1 MASDIHQTR
10 DEDLQSLENVA
21 TREDS
26 VLSMLSNGLAFRI
39 SSTPE
44 ILGMQT
50 SQKHPAPVSE
60 YDRGNESI
68 VMFPEFKVAALLLQ
82 SYESSVDYIVRILHL
97 PTVRS
102 VIKPFYLRLNQ
113 GETVHIGQAA
123 LLLSIFALAAFF
135 YEPSESSKVATNP
148 QDHLHLSKVFC
159 KGALDVLDFSR
170 RNTSGTLEDVQAYI
184 IMTVVTFYLDGFSAR
199 GRLLMMSATTI
210 ARDLGLHR
218 LDAENEF
225 FGQKTESVRDFID
238 REVKRRVFW
247 FITSTDWFVL
257 WSTVS
262 GPQVGTYFIH
272 PDHIHVKLPI
282 DCNDDDL
289 VLGERPELITEPRP
303 TGMTYLLE
311 RIRLAHLCREIVD
324 TVPLETSKLEQVPYD
339 HIINL
344 DKKLVGLISSLPFF
358 FRLDAESRQR
368 TKPLEIMYPN
378 IPLLRYCITRAAHS
392 RRCKLHQRFLLRQSS
407 DPRYAFSRRACLES
421 ARAVI
426 QFHEDLGGD
435 GLPWIVAARMG
446 IAVHFV
452 HLALVVLIMDL
463 CFNKD
468 QADEAEIRAEVKAT
482 LQKFED
488 AKHVSPLLGR
498 FLKSLCGIVRK
509 HRIHPNESSDSALSN
524 DPAQSSA
531 PILDDFNPPGD
542 DRWQPVQLGV
552 DGQISGDALGTPT
565 FDEFWDNAM
574 QGEPELDLSVWNNL
588 FSSLDSR
595 PL

>member
-1 MASDIHQTR
+1 
-10 DEDLQSLENVA
+10 
-21 TREDS
+21 
-26 VLSMLSNGLAFRI
+26 MLSNGLAFRI

-102 VIKPFYLRLNQ
+102 VIKSFYLRLDH
-113 GETVHIGQAA
+113 GETVPTGQAA

-247 FITSTDWFVL
+247 FITSTDWFV
-257 WSTVS
+257 
-262 GPQVGTYFIH
+262 YFLAC
-272 PDHIHVKLPI
+272 VETLR
-282 DCNDDDL
+282 
-289 VLGERPELITEPRP
+289 VL
-303 TGMTYLLE
+303 M
-311 RIRLAHLCREIVD
+311 
-324 TVPLETSKLEQVPYD
+324 
-339 HIINL
+339 
-344 DKKLVGLISSLPFF
+344 
-358 FRLDAESRQR
+358 SRQAVVHGFR
-368 TKPLEIMYPN
+368 STSRHLF
-378 IPLLRYCITRAAHS
+378 HS
-392 RRCKLHQRFLLRQSS
+392 SRSYTCQTSYRLQRRRPC
-407 DPRYAFSRRACLES
+407 
-421 ARAVI
+421 
-426 QFHEDLGGD
+426 
-435 GLPWIVAARMG
+435 
-446 IAVHFV
+446 
-452 HLALVVLIMDL
+452 
-463 CFNKD
+463 
-468 QADEAEIRAEVKAT
+468 
-482 LQKFED
+482 
-488 AKHVSPLLGR
+488 LGR
-498 FLKSLCGIVRK
+498 TS
-509 HRIHPNESSDSALSN
+509 
-524 DPAQSSA
+524 
-531 PILDDFNPPGD
+531 
-542 DRWQPVQLGV
+542 
-552 DGQISGDALGTPT
+552 
-565 FDEFWDNAM
+565 
-574 QGEPELDLSVWNNL
+574 
-588 FSSLDSR
+588 
-595 PL
+595 

>member
-1 MASDIHQTR
+1 
-10 DEDLQSLENVA
+10 
-21 TREDS
+21 
-26 VLSMLSNGLAFRI
+26 
-39 SSTPE
+39 
-44 ILGMQT
+44 
-50 SQKHPAPVSE
+50 
-60 YDRGNESI
+60 
-68 VMFPEFKVAALLLQ
+68 
-82 SYESSVDYIVRILHL
+82 
-97 PTVRS
+97 
-102 VIKPFYLRLNQ
+102 
-113 GETVHIGQAA
+113 
-123 LLLSIFALAAFF
+123 
-135 YEPSESSKVATNP
+135 
-148 QDHLHLSKVFC
+148 
-159 KGALDVLDFSR
+159 
-170 RNTSGTLEDVQAYI
+170 
-184 IMTVVTFYLDGFSAR
+184 
-199 GRLLMMSATTI
+199 
-210 ARDLGLHR
+210 
-218 LDAENEF
+218 
-225 FGQKTESVRDFID
+225 
-238 REVKRRVFW
+238 
-247 FITSTDWFVL
+247 
-257 WSTVS
+257 
-262 GPQVGTYFIH
+262 
-272 PDHIHVKLPI
+272 
-282 DCNDDDL
+282 
-289 VLGERPELITEPRP
+289 
-303 TGMTYLLE
+303 MTYLLE

-588 FSSLDSR
+588 FSSLESR